1 MANNCL
7 VRAIFHPP
15 THPLPPGQHRFII
28 QYYDKIWTL
37 YLTVFEMNTLEFQN
51 FHNILHNVVP
61 ISTNLKYITI
71 FNMAA
76 CHIFRPS
83 PLKETGNHR
92 LEITETRNYVPEE
105 ARGPLFGPGTL
116 TQ

>member
-1 MANNCL
+1 
-7 VRAIFHPP
+7 
-15 THPLPPGQHRFII
+15 
-28 QYYDKIWTL
+28 
-37 YLTVFEMNTLEFQN
+37 
-51 FHNILHNVVP
+51 
-61 ISTNLKYITI
+61 
-71 FNMAA
+71 MAA

-92 LEITETRNYVPEE
+92 LEITETKNYVPEE

>member
-15 THPLPPGQHRFII
+15 TQPPPPWSTSVYHTILRQDLDII
-28 QYYDKIWTL
+28 SYCFRNEY
-37 YLTVFEMNTLEFQN
+37 LEFQN
-51 FHNILHNVVP
+51 FHNILP
-61 ISTNLKYITI
+61 QNLKYITI

-83 PLKETGNHR
+83 PLKEIGNHR